1 MKIDIVFSDIDG
13 TLLDSEK
20 RLSDTTI
27 DTFERIKDKTPIVLI
42 SSRMPSAM
50 YHLQKSANIDHFPT
64 IAYNGGLIIHD
75 KKILIDQFIPTT
87 IIQDLVNYNKDL
99 DVHISLFNNDDW
111 YVPRND
117 YCCLLYTSPSP
128 RDA

>member
-75 KKILIDQFIPTT
+75 KKDRIIPYKDGLKFKQNYHNAKFISTKGFGHGLKSDVVYNHILEF
-87 IIQDLVNYNKDL
+87 LN
-99 DVHISLFNNDDW
+99 
-111 YVPRND
+111 
-117 YCCLLYTSPSP
+117 
-128 RDA
+128 A